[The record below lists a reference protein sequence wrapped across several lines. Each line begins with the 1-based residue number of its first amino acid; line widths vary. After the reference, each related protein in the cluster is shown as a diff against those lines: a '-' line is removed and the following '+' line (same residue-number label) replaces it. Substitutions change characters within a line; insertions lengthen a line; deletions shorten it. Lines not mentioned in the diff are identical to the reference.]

1 MKFTN
6 ILKDKEDPGLIIEW
20 ELIRGVN
27 GNIELH
33 ADGNLIASV
42 EPDKKR
48 FLVNQMILDDLNL
61 GTIVNHCGIELI
73 EEEI

>member
-42 EPDKKR
+42 EPDKKD
-48 FLVNQMILDDLNL
+48 F
-61 GTIVNHCGIELI
+61 
-73 EEEI
+73 